1 MTKPKF
7 IVVHRRDE
15 NNVGDMASEPLQYF
29 LDPEEYLTVDIT
41 KIDQAQFPDSVPVIL
56 GGGGLIN
63 NEFFG
68 DTVRL
73 MLMSPDYAALTDLWR
88 QRWQLRDPRNE
99 NLHEEFL
106 DRYQDLIKGYIDK
119 LSKKRGPRIIW
130 GAGHNRQLD
139 RKNKGFD
146 WPDWLVQFD
155 KIGIRDYGQDL
166 NWVPCASCMHSA
178 FDQDYKIKNPVV
190 WFEHKKGLVKDFG
203 DDPIPRFTNSGNNMA
218 QTIELLGSAETILTN
233 SYHGAYWGTLL
244 RRRVIVVS
252 AWSTKFMSM
261 RYAPAFIQEGADW
274 KEVETKIYEDAL
286 DVCRQRTKDY
296 WGKIKCMS

>member
-29 LDPEEYLTVDIT
+29 LDREEYHVVDIT
-41 KIDQAQFPDSVPVIL
+41 KMDQAQFPDSVPVIL

-63 NEFFG
+63 NDFFG

-73 MLMSPDYAALTDLWR
+73 MLMSPDYAALTDLWH

-106 DRYQDLIKGYIDK
+106 VRYQDLIKGYIDK
-119 LSKKRGPRIIW
+119 LSQKRGPRIIW

-139 RKNKGFD
+139 RKVKGLD
-146 WPDWLVQFD
+146 WPNWLVQFD
-155 KIGIRDYGQDL
+155 KIGVRDWAQNL
-166 NWVPCASCMHSA
+166 QWVPCASCMHPA
-178 FDQDYKIKNPVV
+178 FDQEYEIKNEVI
-190 WFEHKKGLVKDFG
+190 WFEHKKGLIKEFG
-203 DDPIPRFTNSGNNMA
+203 DDPIPRFVNSGNNMA

-244 RRRVIVVS
+244 RRRVIVVG
-252 AWSTKFMSM
+252 AWSTKFMAM
-261 RYAPAFIQEGADW
+261 RHAPSFIADTDNW
-274 KEVETKIYEDAL
+274 RNVNPLIYDSAL
-286 DVCRQRTKDY
+286 DECREKTKDY
-296 WGKIKCMS
+296 WGDVKCM

>member
-29 LDPEEYLTVDIT
+29 LAPDEYQVVDIT

-68 DTVRL
+68 DTVRS
-73 MLMSPDYAALTDLWR
+73 MLMSPDYTALTDLWR
-88 QRWQLRDPRNE
+88 QRWQLRDPRNQS
-99 NLHEEFL
+99 LHNEFL
-106 DRYQDLIKGYIDK
+106 AQYQDLIKGYIDK

-130 GAGHNRQLD
+130 GAGHNRQID
-139 RKNKGFD
+139 RRYKGQD

-155 KIGIRDYGQDL
+155 KIGVRDWAQNL
-166 NWVPCASCMHSA
+166 HWVPCASCMHPA
-178 FDQDYKIKNPVV
+178 FDQDYEIKNEVI
-190 WFEHKKGLVKDFG
+190 WFEHKKGLIKEFG
-203 DDPIPRFTNSGNNMA
+203 DDPIPRFVNSGNNMA
-218 QTIELLGSAETILTN
+218 QTIELLASAETILTN

-244 RRRVIVVS
+244 QRRVIVVG
-252 AWSTKFMSM
+252 AWSTKFMAM
-261 RYAPAFIQEGADW
+261 RHAPSFMSEGDDW
-274 KEVETKIYEDAL
+274 RSLTPLIYDAAL
-286 DVCRQRTKDY
+286 SKCREKTKDF
-296 WGKIKCMS
+296 WSEIKCM